1 MRIKEEEVSKQSRQ
15 MTDGHSRRVPTPPDP
30 WAIQIKLEAWA
41 SAAHTARMGVTQ
53 VPGSRLRLALALGA
67 LGARGGT
74 ENSRCLDRERSLPG
88 LCRCLPVSAKYAL
101 RVVAVVAK
109 QGLTG

>member
-53 VPGSRLRLALALGA
+53 DPWSRLRLALALGA
-67 LGARGGT
+67 LGVRGGT
-74 ENSRCLDRERSLPG
+74 GNLFSPLDVWTESG
-88 LCRCLPVSAKYAL
+88 VSQDYADARFNQAPITCSCFL
-101 RVVAVVAK
+101 S
-109 QGLTG
+109 

>member
-1 MRIKEEEVSKQSRQ
+1 MRIKEEEVSKQSCQ

-53 VPGSRLRLALALGA
+53 DPWSRLRLALALGA
-67 LGARGGT
+67 LGGTGNSFSPLDVWTVSGVSQDYADARFNQAPIT
-74 ENSRCLDRERSLPG
+74 CSCFLS
-88 LCRCLPVSAKYAL
+88 
-101 RVVAVVAK
+101 
-109 QGLTG
+109 

>member
-1 MRIKEEEVSKQSRQ
+1 MRIKKEEVSKQSRQ

-41 SAAHTARMGVTQ
+41 SSAHTARMRVTQ

-74 ENSRCLDRERSLPG
+74 ENSFSPRDVWTESG
-88 LCRCLPVSAKYAL
+88 VSQDY
-101 RVVAVVAK
+101 VDVC
-109 QGLTG
+109 QFQPSTH